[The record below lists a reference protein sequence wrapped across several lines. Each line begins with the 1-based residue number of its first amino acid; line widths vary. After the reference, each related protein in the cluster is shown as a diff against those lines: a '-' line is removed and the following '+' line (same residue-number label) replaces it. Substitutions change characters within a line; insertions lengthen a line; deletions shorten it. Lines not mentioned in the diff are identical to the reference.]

1 MKNFQSFILEA
12 KFKEVA
18 DNMPDDDEMGDAKK
32 TLISYIT
39 SNFYRFINN
48 PDTTDTKGMLMLIA
62 ALTMLSSGDDPNAIQ
77 AARRL
82 AQMANIRAGK
92 KGK

>member
-12 KFKEVA
+12 KFKDAVDA
-18 DNMPDDDEMGDAKK
+18 VGDNGDMSDAKK
-32 TLISYIT
+32 GLVSFIT

-77 AARRL
+77 AAKRL
-82 AQMANIRAGK
+82 AQMAKIS
-92 KGK
+92 

>member
-18 DNMPDDDEMGDAKK
+18 DNMPDDGDMGDAKK
-32 TLISYIT
+32 NLVSYIT

-77 AARRL
+77 AAKRL